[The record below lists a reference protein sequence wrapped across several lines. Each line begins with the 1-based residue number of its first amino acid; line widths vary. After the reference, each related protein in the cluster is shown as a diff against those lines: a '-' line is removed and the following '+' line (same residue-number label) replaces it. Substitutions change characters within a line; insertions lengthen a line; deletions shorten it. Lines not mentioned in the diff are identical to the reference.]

1 MLGNQQHVRTTHEQ
15 VSRDSQQQWSA
26 SGNDDAL
33 PFDDD
38 VPLFDG
44 AVFVD
49 DDVFPFA
56 AGAAT
61 VAESSA
67 DFGAVSGVTAGAQAL
82 AMMIAISGIRA

>member
-1 MLGNQQHVRTTHEQ
+1 MSVDVFGF
-15 VSRDSQQQWSA
+15 
-26 SGNDDAL
+26 DDAL